1 VVAGE
6 IKMAAAAPVVVVV
19 TMMVLAAVV
28 GSASAAED
36 DGWKLR
42 QGFYDQSCPRAEQI
56 VKHYVEQ
63 HVPHAPSIAA
73 TVLRTHF
80 HDCFVRVRA
89 MPRRTVT
96 AVIAAGVNVGCVL
109 DSDRSACRDA
119 TRRCC

>member
-1 VVAGE
+1 M
-6 IKMAAAAPVVVVV
+6 I
-19 TMMVLAAVV
+19 VLAAVV
-28 GSASAAED
+28 GTASAAEE

-80 HDCFVRVRA
+80 HDCFVRVR
-89 MPRRTVT
+89 MPRSLVSMPRT
-96 AVIAAGVNVGCVL
+96 ARL
-109 DSDRSACRDA
+109 ACP
-119 TRRCC
+119 RRR